1 MGYLHSENK
10 YFFLHRYKSIVKK
23 GESYILQS
31 PYYESE
37 DGGIEETEESVN
49 NPNQNAM
56 LKNCNI
62 CIYNN
67 NNCCEIRA
75 NLENLDPHHFIP
87 VGWNHNCDAYVP
99 IQKLT
104 MIRSKDEMIKF
115 IEQTEN
121 FFGCPEDYERFYG
134 LERRWDEETGKI
146 QETTREY
153 YNRGGC
159 FKNIPDKYPCVIY
172 FHMRWRRDPC
182 MFMEYVTNQKL
193 PLYQRLYLKNLWIIL
208 KLKCRFQRGV

>member
-1 MGYLHSENK
+1 MEYLYSENK
-10 YFFLHRYKSIVKK
+10 DFFLHRYKSIVKK
-23 GESYILQS
+23 GDSYILQS

-37 DGGIEETEESVN
+37 GGGIEETEESAN

-67 NNCCEIRA
+67 NNCCEIRSK
-75 NLENLDPHHFIP
+75 LENLDPHHFIP
-87 VGWNHNCDAYVP
+87 VGWNHNCDAYTP

-104 MIRSKDEMIKF
+104 IIKSKEEMVEF

-134 LERRWDEETGKI
+134 FERRWDEETGKI

-172 FHMRWRRDPC
+172 FPLADDIYQDQQLEFDDSRWK
-182 MFMEYVTNQKL
+182 FIYEEYQE
-193 PLYQRLYLKNLWIIL
+193 
-208 KLKCRFQRGV
+208 

>member
-1 MGYLHSENK
+1 M
-10 YFFLHRYKSIVKK
+10 
-23 GESYILQS
+23 
-31 PYYESE
+31 
-37 DGGIEETEESVN
+37 
-49 NPNQNAM
+49 
-56 LKNCNI
+56 
-62 CIYNN
+62 
-67 NNCCEIRA
+67 
-75 NLENLDPHHFIP
+75 
-87 VGWNHNCDAYVP
+87 
-99 IQKLT
+99 T

-172 FHMRWRRDPC
+172 FPYA
-182 MFMEYVTNQKL
+182 METRSMYVHGICYKSKVAIV
-193 PLYQRLYLKNLWIIL
+193 PEIIS
-208 KLKCRFQRGV
+208 